1 MERTHVAALLT
12 IIIVL
17 GVGAAASLFA
27 DTDPTIP
34 SASNVATTTLQD
46 TAIIITLSG
55 ASNDGGS
62 ITFATTTSP
71 AHGTLGAI
79 SGADVLY
86 TPESGYTGSDSF
98 QFVAYEGA
106 TSSAP
111 ATATIVIDAP
121 APVVP
126 TGTIHIAM
134 RDGATVATST
144 TLVVPLAGTTSIAT
158 TAGDTHEVPADSAL
172 AALVALDASSTEFD
186 ITDLQYNAGFASF
199 YLRCIVVPA
208 ATSTPDCDNWQYTV
222 NGTGP
227 AVGMDKYQLHDGDT
241 VYMYF
246 GYPRIVQLSA
256 TSTAAGTPV
265 TATAK
270 QYDPSSG
277 SYVPVT
283 LPYTVGATQP
293 DPANPWSPVEVATST
308 VDGSG
313 QAIFT
318 LNATGTYDVGIREDY
333 YFPTTPLVVT
343 DATSTGSSSGSG
355 SGTFSGG
362 SDPYARTNFSVPD
375 ALVYL
380 ASKQNADGS
389 FGSDFTTDWAA
400 FAFANYPSAARDKLK
415 AYLLSHVPSFSNV
428 LDYERHAMAL
438 QALGISPY
446 DGTAKNVIAPIVAAF
461 DGTQIGSASLI
472 NDDIFSVYPLLNAG
486 YGVDDPMLK
495 KIATFIVSKQG
506 SDGSFAGNPDVTAA
520 AMLALGDFFAP
531 GGLNP
536 ATLGASLGMAQ
547 GYLVARQQADG
558 GWGTVDSTSWVQTM
572 VNGVDLDDPSHAQSW
587 KNGSGKTPLDYLAS
601 RQQQDGGIAS
611 TGDRTW
617 STEYAVVAASGQ
629 SWMSLMHHF
638 DKPSSSGTF
647 SGGTDPYAT
656 GATTTASST
665 PSASA
670 TSTEPVA
677 TSTEPIATSTPA
689 VATLPAI
696 ELHATSSAT
705 AVPAATHDS
714 AKPKKSSATASRLP
728 PTPTTP
734 QSPNAATAQTATAA
748 DAHPSLFGRIIGW
761 FKHLFGW

>member
-1 MERTHVAALLT
+1 MQKNAAALIT
-12 IIIVL
+12 GIIIL
-17 GVGAAASLFA
+17 GMSTGLSLFA
-27 DTDPTIP
+27 DTDITIP
-34 SASNVATTTLQD
+34 SASSVATTTLQD
-46 TAIIITLSG
+46 AAVTITLSG

-62 ITFATTTSP
+62 VTFATTTSP
-71 AHGTLGAI
+71 AHGTLGTI
-79 SGADVLY
+79 SGTDVLY

-98 QFVAYEGA
+98 QFVATEGA

-121 APVVP
+121 VPVVP
-126 TGTIHIAM
+126 TGTIHIAV

-144 TLVVPLAGTTSIAT
+144 TLVIPLAGTRSIAT
-158 TAGDTHEVPADSAL
+158 TAGDPHEVPADSAL

-186 ITDLQYNAGFASF
+186 ITDLQYNSGFTSF

-222 NGTGP
+222 NSTGP
-227 AVGMDKYQLHDGDT
+227 ALGLDKYDLHDGDT
-241 VYMYF
+241 IYVYF
-246 GYPRIVQLSA
+246 GYPRIVELSA
-256 TSTAAGTPV
+256 TSTTAGAPI

-270 QYDPSSG
+270 QYDPAAG
-277 SYVPVT
+277 SYVPVM
-283 LPYTVGATQP
+283 LPYTIGATQP
-293 DPANPWSPVEVATST
+293 DPANPWSPIEVATST

-313 QAIFT
+313 KAIFT
-318 LNATGTYDVGIREDY
+318 LTATGTYDVGIQEDY

-362 SDPYARTNFSVPD
+362 SDPYARTSFSVPD
-375 ALVYL
+375 ALAYL

-389 FGSDFTTDWAA
+389 CGSDFTTDWAA

-472 NDDIFSVYPLLNAG
+472 NDDIFSLYPLLNAG

-495 KIATFIVSKQG
+495 KIATFIISKQG
-506 SDGSFAGNPDVTAA
+506 SDGSFAGNPDITAA
-520 AMLALGDFFAP
+520 AMLALGDFFAL

-547 GYLVARQQADG
+547 GYLVSHQQADG

-572 VNGVDLDDPSHAQSW
+572 VNGVNLDDPAHAQSW

-601 RQQQDGGIAS
+601 QQQQDGGVAS

-617 STEYAVVAASGQ
+617 STEYAIVAESGQ
-629 SWMSLMHHF
+629 SWMSLMHYF
-638 DKPSSSGTF
+638 AKPSSSGTF

-656 GATTTASST
+656 DATSTASST

-670 TSTEPVA
+670 TSTEPAA
-677 TSTEPIATSTPA
+677 TSTEPIATSTQA

-696 ELHATSSAT
+696 ELHAASSAT
-705 AVPAATHDS
+705 AVPSVTHAV
-714 AKPKKSSATASRLP
+714 AKPKNPTPTASRLP
-728 PTPTTP
+728 PTPAAP
-734 QSPNAATAQTATAA
+734 QSPSMAPAQAAAAA
-748 DAHPSLFGRIIGW
+748 DAHPSLLGRIIGW
-761 FKHLFGW
+761 FRHLFGW